1 MHTLYSRTFSKPQ
14 AAMSVAMP
22 TSQRAPAPRPVTAV
36 AAKPPQVLQSGHA
49 PAQLSFTFTRW

>member
-1 MHTLYSRTFSKPQ
+1 MHTLYSRTISKPQ

-22 TSQRAPAPRPVTAV
+22 SSTRAPAPRPATA
-36 AAKPPQVLQSGHA
+36 AAATPPQILQSGHA